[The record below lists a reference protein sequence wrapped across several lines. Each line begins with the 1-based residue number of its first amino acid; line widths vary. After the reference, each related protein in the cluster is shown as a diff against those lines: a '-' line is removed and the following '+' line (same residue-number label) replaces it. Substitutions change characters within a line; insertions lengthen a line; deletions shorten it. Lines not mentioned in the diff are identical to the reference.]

1 MSSSSAVIPFS
12 PSFCFDSSFPFP
24 FPERTFL
31 PQVSAARSSPT
42 ITHVII
48 PHISAMTEMG
58 LRIILLYRNWSRPIF
73 FPILRACLAG
83 GESDCSPIVHFYATS
98 VNSSICLDWGKGRK
112 KEKKKQTSHV
122 KGFYRWQWPI
132 NYSYRAS
139 IRRLIVMVSI
149 AVSVNTWMTIK
160 RKQMAV

>member
-58 LRIILLYRNWSRPIF
+58 LRIILLYVIDRDRSFSDSPRVPSRRRIGSASLSDRPF
-73 FPILRACLAG
+73 STDERKFVDMRTGEG
-83 GESDCSPIVHFYATS
+83 GE
-98 VNSSICLDWGKGRK
+98 K
-112 KEKKKQTSHV
+112 KREKRSGH
-122 KGFYRWQWPI
+122 
-132 NYSYRAS
+132 RAS
-139 IRRLIVMVSI
+139 KDFIVSDKLLLSRFDTRLI
-149 AVSVNTWMTIK
+149 AGFHRARTW
-160 RKQMAV
+160 

>member
-58 LRIILLYRNWSRPIF
+58 LRIILLYVIDRDRSFSDSPRVPRRRRIGSASFSDRPF
-73 FPILRACLAG
+73 STDERKFVDMRGLGR
-83 GESDCSPIVHFYATS
+83 GE
-98 VNSSICLDWGKGRK
+98 KK
-112 KEKKKQTSHV
+112 KEKKEADIARQRILSC
-122 KGFYRWQWPI
+122 PI

-139 IRRLIVMVSI
+139 IHGLSLVSI
-149 AVSVNTWMTIK
+149 E
-160 RKQMAV
+160 REPGDG

>member
-58 LRIILLYRNWSRPIF
+58 LRIILLYVIDRDRSFSDSPRVPRRQRIGSASLSDRPF
-73 FPILRACLAG
+73 STDERKFVDMRGL
-83 GESDCSPIVHFYATS
+83 
-98 VNSSICLDWGKGRK
+98 GRG
-112 KEKKKQTSHV
+112 EKKKREKRSGH
-122 KGFYRWQWPI
+122 
-132 NYSYRAS
+132 RAS
-139 IRRLIVMVSI
+139 KDFIVSDKLLLSRFDTRLI
-149 AVSVNTWMTIK
+149 AGFHRAGTW
-160 RKQMAV
+160 